1 MIRKVYSKRFILF
14 FISLL
19 ASNEYFASQKYFIC
33 MDWLPD
39 CLYTRDFHEKARE
52 YNSHKCLQGQCK
64 VYDNQF
70 YNFISSVQTDCYF
83 AYFFFCILENI
94 LSGCSGV
101 YCRKKVNRHFGFFYG
116 SEIGLFFTSTYWRYK
131 NKCFTIG
138 FNEVKFNVISA
149 LMYITKTI
157 FYVREKYTEL
167 HGREK
172 ILKYISYS
180 LSCIVGINGFHIIHF
195 KFSKII
201 TFNFLNILKV
211 VTWIFSR
218 NEFLRRFFPVDT
230 YVMESL
236 NILEHDPTSNIRRME
251 LNRIRGK
258 GNDKDVMLCTYR
270 VFNSFRY
277 IELCTICDND
287 VIYIEKRKFITKV
300 LDFIL
305 YLFVPSISFDLTSLL
320 SDK

>member
-1 MIRKVYSKRFILF
+1 M
-14 FISLL
+14 
-19 ASNEYFASQKYFIC
+19 
-33 MDWLPD
+33 
-39 CLYTRDFHEKARE
+39 
-52 YNSHKCLQGQCK
+52 
-64 VYDNQF
+64 
-70 YNFISSVQTDCYF
+70 
-83 AYFFFCILENI
+83 
-94 LSGCSGV
+94 

-131 NKCFTIG
+131 NEYFTIG

-157 FYVREKYTEL
+157 FYVREEYTEL

-201 TFNFLNILKV
+201 KFNFLNLLKL

-236 NILEHDPTSNIRRME
+236 NILEWDPTSNIRRMQ
-251 LNRIRGK
+251 LNRILGE

-287 VIYIEKRKFITKV
+287 IIYIAKRKFITKV

>member
-1 MIRKVYSKRFILF
+1 M
-14 FISLL
+14 
-19 ASNEYFASQKYFIC
+19 
-33 MDWLPD
+33 
-39 CLYTRDFHEKARE
+39 
-52 YNSHKCLQGQCK
+52 
-64 VYDNQF
+64 
-70 YNFISSVQTDCYF
+70 
-83 AYFFFCILENI
+83 
-94 LSGCSGV
+94 
-101 YCRKKVNRHFGFFYG
+101 YCRKKANRHFGFFYG

-131 NKCFTIG
+131 NEYFTIG

-172 ILKYISYS
+172 ILNYISYS

-201 TFNFLNILKV
+201 KFNFLNLLKL

-230 YVMESL
+230 YVMFSL
-236 NILEHDPTSNIRRME
+236 NILEWDPTSNIRRMQ
-251 LNRIRGK
+251 LNRILGE

-287 VIYIEKRKFITKV
+287 VIYIAKRKFITKV